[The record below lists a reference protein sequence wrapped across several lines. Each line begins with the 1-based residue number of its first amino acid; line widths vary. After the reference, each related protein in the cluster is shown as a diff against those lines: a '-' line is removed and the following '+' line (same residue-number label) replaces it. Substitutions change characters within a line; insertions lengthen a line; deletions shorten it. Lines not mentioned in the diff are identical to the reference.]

1 MPRLSAPTQ
10 MVFVLSVIFAIVA
23 LIGHFFA
30 VAAISSNAFWIAI
43 LAYVVLAAGCV
54 LKGV

>member
-10 MVFVLSVIFAIVA
+10 MVFILSVIFAIVA

-30 VAAISSNAFWIAI
+30 VAAISSNAFWIAM
-43 LAYVVLAAGCV
+43 LAFVVLAAGCV
-54 LKGV
+54 LKSV

>member
-1 MPRLSAPTQ
+1 MPRLSAPPQ
-10 MVFVLSVIFAIVA
+10 MVFVLSVIFAIVT